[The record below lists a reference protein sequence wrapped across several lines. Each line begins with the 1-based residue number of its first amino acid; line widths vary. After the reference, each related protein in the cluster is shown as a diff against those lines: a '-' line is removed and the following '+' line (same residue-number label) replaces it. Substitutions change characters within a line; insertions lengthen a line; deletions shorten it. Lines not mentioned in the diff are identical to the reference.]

1 MNAVSEAPALASAAP
16 PRSVEELLAEL
27 LSRSPAERVE
37 IITRLAQSLQ
47 GATATSPQPSILDF
61 AGSWAD
67 MPGTDEEIIAGI
79 HEARNF
85 TRPEI
90 SLNA

>member
-16 PRSVEELLAEL
+16 PRAVEELVPEL
-27 LSRSPAERVE
+27 LALSPAERVE

-47 GATATSPQPSILDF
+47 SAAATPPRASILDF

-67 MPGTDEEIIAGI
+67 MPGTDEEIMADLRA
-79 HEARNF
+79 ARNF

-90 SLNA
+90 SLA